1 MNDPVLI
8 ARLQFALTAMFHI
21 LWPVLTIGLSLFLVL
36 TEGLYLKT
44 KDRLYYRQTR
54 FWSRLFILNFA
65 VGVVT
70 GIPMEFQFGTNW
82 SAFSR
87 AGGDLFGHLLGFEA
101 TMAFMLEAAFLT
113 IMIWGWNKVPPRM
126 HYFATIMVAF
136 GGTLSAFWIM
146 SANAWMQTP
155 QGGIF
160 EKGHFV
166 VHSSLKAIFSSNT
179 PWSFGHMWL
188 ACLTITLFVIG
199 GISAWYLLKNRD
211 SAFFLCSFKI
221 ALTAAILVTPLQI
234 FIGDGSGLEIG
245 RTQPSKLAAIEA
257 HWRTNPMGSPAHWN
271 LLAWPDKEIQG
282 NRWALQI
289 PYMLSILDT
298 HSLTG
303 QVKGLREFPRE
314 DQPPIWL
321 PFYAFRLMV
330 GLGIAFFLLML
341 WSVWVWRRGGLSLER
356 ITSQKTLL
364 KAWMA
369 AVPLSYLAM
378 EAGWAT
384 REVGRQPWIIYGIL
398 RTREGVSPL
407 PAWTMG
413 GSLVVLGLLYLALLI
428 TFLLF
433 ARNIIRNGPGND
445 EDGSDPKGLER

>member
-1 MNDPVLI
+1 MNDPVI
-8 ARLQFALTAMFHI
+8 VARLQFALTAMFHI

-155 QGGIF
+155 QGGTF

-166 VHSSLKAIFSSNT
+166 VHSSLQAIFSSNT

-188 ACLTITLFVIG
+188 ACLTITIFVVG
-199 GISAWYLLKNRD
+199 GISAWYLLKNRE
-211 SAFFLCSFKI
+211 SAFFLRSFKI
-221 ALTAAILVTPLQI
+221 ALIAAIIVTPLQI
-234 FIGDGSGLEIG
+234 FIGDGSGLEVG

-257 HWRTNPMGSPAHWN
+257 HWQTNPEGNPAHWN
-271 LLAWPDKEIQG
+271 LLAWPDKERQG

-330 GLGIAFFLLML
+330 GLGMGFFFLML
-341 WSVWVWRRGGLSLER
+341 WSVRVWRRGGLSLER
-356 ITSQKTLL
+356 ICSQKTLL
-364 KAWMA
+364 KVWMA
-369 AVPLSYLAM
+369 ALPLSYLAM

-413 GSLVVLGLLYLALLI
+413 SSLVILGLLYLALLI

-433 ARNIIRNGPGND
+433 ARNILRSGPGHN
-445 EDGSDPKGLER
+445 EDSGTKGMGR